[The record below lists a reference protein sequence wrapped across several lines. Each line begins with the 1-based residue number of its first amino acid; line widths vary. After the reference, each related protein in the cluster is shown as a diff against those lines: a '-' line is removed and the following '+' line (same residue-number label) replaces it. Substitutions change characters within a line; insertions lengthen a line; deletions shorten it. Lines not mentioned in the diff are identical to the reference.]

1 MIIRQLSGR
10 VGVVQLIVFV
20 PLIVSGVVFALIN
33 SIGTNEYGMS
43 RDERIVVSTT
53 TSLYDT
59 GLWEVLEKRFEQK
72 YGVQIDVIS
81 GGTGKALELG
91 RRGDV
96 DLVTVHD
103 LERERRFIET
113 GYGLE
118 RHEFAYNHFLIVGP
132 SSDPA
137 SISDL
142 DAERA
147 FSQISMLGRQGVDG
161 VVFVSRGD
169 ESGTHAREKAI
180 WNSLGHGDDFG
191 EEDWYVEAGAGMG
204 TTLLLAEEK
213 AAYTVAD
220 IGTFLAFQDEIDLV
234 SLVDKGENLKNIYAA
249 IAVNPSIN
257 SEINGYGS
265 SMLIEFLLSDE
276 IQSTIA
282 DYRIAGNLEQLF
294 LPMGMYKDD

>member
-10 VGVVQLIVFV
+10 VGVFQLLVFV
-20 PLIVSGVVFALIN
+20 PLIVIGVILALIN
-33 SIGTNEYGMS
+33 SIGTNELGMS
-43 RDERIVVSTT
+43 RNERIVVSTT

-59 GLWEVLEKRFEQK
+59 GLWEVIESKFEDR

-103 LERERRFIET
+103 LDRENSFIDA

-137 SISDL
+137 AIRGL
-142 DAERA
+142 DAEEA
-147 FSQISMLGRQGVDG
+147 FSRIALLGQEPRDG

-169 ESGTHAREKAI
+169 ESGTHSREKAI
-180 WNSLGHGDDFG
+180 WDNLGNSDDFG
-191 EEDWYVEAGAGMG
+191 KGNWYVEAGAGMG

-213 AAYTVAD
+213 SAYTISDV
-220 IGTFLAFQDEIDLV
+220 GTFLAFQDEVDLV
-234 SLVDKGENLKNIYAA
+234 SLVDKGENLRNVYAA
-249 IAVNPSIN
+249 IAVNPMIN

-265 SMLIEFLLSDE
+265 SRLIEFLLSDE

-282 DYRIAGNLEQLF
+282 DYRISGELEQLF
-294 LPMGMYKDD
+294 FPIGMDTYD

>member
-10 VGVVQLIVFV
+10 VGVFQLLVFV
-20 PLIVSGVVFALIN
+20 PLIVIGVILALIN
-33 SIGTNEYGMS
+33 SIGTNELGMS

-59 GLWEVLEKRFEQK
+59 GLWEVIESKFEDR

-103 LERERRFIET
+103 LDRENSFIDA

-118 RHEFAYNHFLIVGP
+118 RHEFAYNHFLIIGP

-137 SISDL
+137 AISGL
-142 DAERA
+142 DAEEA
-147 FSQISMLGRQGVDG
+147 FTRIALLGQEPKNG

-169 ESGTHAREKAI
+169 ESGTHSREKAI
-180 WNSLGHGDDFG
+180 WKNLGNRDDFG
-191 EEDWYVEAGAGMG
+191 KGNWYVEAGAGMG

-213 AAYTVAD
+213 SAYTISDV
-220 IGTFLAFQDEIDLV
+220 GTFLAFQDEVDLV
-234 SLVDKGENLKNIYAA
+234 GLVDNGENLRNVYAA
-249 IAVNPSIN
+249 IAVNPMIN
-257 SEINGYGS
+257 AEINGYGS
-265 SMLIEFLLSDE
+265 SRLIEFLLSDE

-282 DYRIAGNLEQLF
+282 NYRISGELEQLF
-294 LPMGMYKDD
+294 FPIGMDTYD

>member
-10 VGVVQLIVFV
+10 VGVFQLLVFV
-20 PLIVSGVVFALIN
+20 PLIVISVILALIN
-33 SIGTNEYGMS
+33 SIGTNELGMS

-59 GLWEVLEKRFEQK
+59 GLWEVIESKFEDR

-103 LERERRFIET
+103 LDRENSFIDA

-137 SISDL
+137 AISGL
-142 DAERA
+142 DAEEA
-147 FSQISMLGRQGVDG
+147 FNRIALLGQEPRDG

-169 ESGTHAREKAI
+169 ESGTHSREKAI
-180 WNSLGHGDDFG
+180 WNNLGNRDDFG
-191 EEDWYVEAGAGMG
+191 KENWYVEAGAGMG

-213 AAYTVAD
+213 SAYTISDV
-220 IGTFLAFQDEIDLV
+220 GTFLAFQDEVDLV
-234 SLVDKGENLKNIYAA
+234 SLVDNGENLRNVYAA
-249 IAVNPSIN
+249 IAVNPMIN

-265 SMLIEFLLSDE
+265 SRLIEFLLSDE

-282 DYRIAGNLEQLF
+282 DYRISGELEQLF
-294 LPMGMYKDD
+294 FPIGMDTYD